1 MHPVLPLRAHGKL
14 TFPLCYACSTLQNP
28 VACTHDDADR
38 ALHGTWCSPEIHKA
52 LDVGY
57 QMVKTE
63 EVWDF
68 GQSEVG
74 LFAEY
79 INKFLKLKTE
89 ASGWPADV
97 VTEEQMAAFVTDFKA
112 REDVELEPEKMAVNP
127 GMRAL
132 AKLCL
137 NR

>member
-28 VACTHDDADR
+28 TTCPHSDGER
-38 ALHGTWCSPEIHKA
+38 ALHGTWCTPEIHKA

-57 QMVKTE
+57 RMVKME
-63 EVWDF
+63 EVWQYD
-68 GQSEVG
+68 QSKVG

-97 VTEEQMAAFVTDFKA
+97 VTKEQKETFIADFKA
-112 REDVELEPEKMAVNP
+112 REDVELEPEKITVNP
-127 GMRAL
+127 EMRAL

>member
-14 TFPLCYACSTLQNP
+14 TFPLCFTCSATQNP
-28 VACTHDDADR
+28 SSCDHTDEQR
-38 ALHGTWCSPEIHKA
+38 ALHGTWCTPEIHKA
-52 LDVGY
+52 LDIGY
-57 QMVKTE
+57 QMVQME
-63 EVWDF
+63 EVWHF
-68 GQSEVG
+68 EQSQVG

-97 VTEEQMAAFVTDFKA
+97 ITEEQKQAFIADFKA
-112 REDVELEPEKMAVNP
+112 REDVELEYEKMALNP